1 MSFTEQQLY
10 DALGVG
16 GKEPEVADPA
26 KAAQAPTEEG
36 AREPETAEPAEGG
49 DRGAGTDGSES
60 GTGGDYAGRTAD
72 RGAAPRNG
80 GTAPPRGAEG
90 RH

>member
-16 GKEPEVADPA
+16 GKEPEVAEPA
-26 KAAQAPTEEG
+26 KAAQEPTEEG

-49 DRGAGTDGSES
+49 AGIDGCES
-60 GTGGDYAGRTAD
+60 GTGGDCAGRTAD

-80 GTAPPRGAEG
+80 GTAPP
-90 RH
+90 